1 MTKKQIM
8 AAIRKSAAWQG
19 MSQQA
24 RARTTVDLEKLNA
37 AQLAVFAKSVGI
49 QASKSRKSRTSAAQ
63 RQAAGMYSDMPM
75 DQHRRMSAGKKKSRK
90 LTANQRRSKKIEAA
104 IKAGLMQV
112 QKGGKKSAAQMP
124 GKTARAKAAAFA
136 KLYSGVRLP
145 SSRKSKKKSLKNTFA
160 QVKAQAQAAG
170 QTAHPYFIEKGRT
183 VKIGGGA
190 SGPGVI
196 RKIAGTSAK
205 PFNQLSEPQQI
216 AVLAF
221 LDTAKGKKLRGPGAK
236 KKTAQGVAVLH
247 GARISADA
255 QRKSKSQAR
264 RISRQSRAAK

>member
-1 MTKKQIM
+1 MTKQQIM
-8 AAIRKSAAWQG
+8 KAVRKSAGWKK
-19 MSQQA
+19 MSKQQ
-24 RARTTVDLEKLNA
+24 RVKTNA
-37 AQLAVFAKSVGI
+37 SLAEMTAQEL
-49 QASKSRKSRTSAAQ
+49 QAYAQALRITDQSAATQ
-63 RQAAGMYSDMPM
+63 RQMAGMYSDMST
-75 DQHRRMSAGKKKSRK
+75 DQHRRASAGQKKKSRK
-90 LTANQRRSKKIEAA
+90 LTANQRRSKKIAAA

-124 GKTARAKAAAFA
+124 GKTSRARSAAFA
-136 KLYSGVRLP
+136 KLYAGVRLP
-145 SSRKSKKKSLKNTFA
+145 SSRKSKKGAKKSLKTTYA
-160 QVKAQAQAAG
+160 KVKAQAQAAG

-236 KKTAQGVAVLH
+236 KKTAQAVAVLH